1 MDYSRILHQN
11 YIQIAYDRLSAD
23 PAPDSDLIKFLIKGH
38 EEEAKRMYDLHERYK
53 ASAQGVPIMKRRF
66 DDGSKINNKINND
79 FFSDIV
85 DTKVGYFAGRPISY
99 MHRDKLQE
107 VEDEI
112 ALFSRRNNLPDL
124 DSETVKTMAIC
135 GMAVRL
141 LYFDLDGNEKAI
153 NIYPWE
159 AILIHEDGIEAP
171 IAAMRYYDVERIRD
185 GKWQKIKRVEWYD
198 DTNVTYWIEQSKDGQ
213 YLLDGDAGVNPQEH
227 NFDFIPVIGF
237 SNNEELQGDCEKV
250 LALIDG
256 YDRTL
261 SDVNSEIEQFRLAY
275 FATYGV
281 EIDEETLQKA
291 MRTGAFSFPD
301 TDSKMEFVTKS
312 MDGSMVES
320 HLDRLEDNI
329 MRFAKSINLADEQ
342 FSGTSSGVA
351 LRYKMFGLESKCI
364 TAERKMT
371 TALRRMFE
379 VLGSAWNKKDIT
391 FDALDIDF
399 QFTRNFPLNLLDEA
413 QTSQTLKG
421 LVSDQTRLSLL
432 TFVEDVDAEMERIE
446 EEYEPLMLEQD
457 EVVEDD
463 EEVET
468 SGQAGGNIPAER

>member
-1 MDYSRILHQN
+1 MDYV
-11 YIQIAYDRLSAD
+11 QIAYDRLIRE
-23 PAPDSDLIKFLIKGH
+23 PVPDSDLIKFLIEGH
-38 EEEAKRMYDLHERYK
+38 GGEAERMSKLHERYR
-53 ASAQGVPIMKRRF
+53 ASVDGVPIMRRRF
-66 DDGSKINNKINND
+66 EDESKINNKINND

-99 MHRDKLQE
+99 MHSDNLQE
-107 VEDEI
+107 VENEI
-112 ALFSRRNNLPDL
+112 TIFSRRNNLPDL

-135 GMAVRL
+135 GMAARL
-141 LYFDLDGNEKAI
+141 LYVDREGDERAI
-153 NIYPWE
+153 NLPPWE
-159 AILIHEDGIEAP
+159 VVLIHEDGIESP
-171 IAAMRYYDVERIRD
+171 IAAMRYYDVERKRD
-185 GKWQKIKRVEWYD
+185 GSWKKVKRVEWYD
-198 DTNVTYWIEQSKDGQ
+198 DESVTYWIEQSKDGTF
-213 YLLDGDAGVNPQEH
+213 LLDADEGQNPLQH
-227 NFDFIPVIGF
+227 NFDYVPVIGF

-261 SDVNSEIEQFRLAY
+261 SDLNSEVEQFRLAY
-275 FATYGV
+275 MAIYGV
-281 EIDEETLQKA
+281 QVDEEILQQARK
-291 MRTGAFSFPD
+291 TGAFSFPD
-301 TDSKMEFVTKS
+301 IESKMEFITKG
-312 MDGSMVES
+312 MDGSLVES

-379 VLGSAWNKKDIT
+379 VLGSAWNKRDIK
-391 FDALDIDF
+391 FEHLDIDF

-432 TFVEDVDAEMERIE
+432 TFIEDVDAEMERIE
-446 EEYEPLMLEQD
+446 GEYEPLMIEPD

-463 EEVET
+463 EEEVD
-468 SGQAGGNIPAER
+468 AG